1 MKLSFYISDSHQS
14 LSKNEVVAEVKRRI
28 KEPEFKPSIWNNP
41 IIKLSAKF
49 ISSKKSNNFY
59 QLADGLLIGPSSST
73 CFADTYIQPCENIS
87 IHNVIHTPRIW
98 LSKVG
103 DTFAITHHDKINILA
118 ELNKIHGN
126 IKLKVEDEV
135 SKAMLLLD
143 SLISRAN
150 ENQLKTS
157 VYR

>member
-14 LSKNEVVAEVKRRI
+14 LSKNEAVAEVKRRI

-41 IIKLSAKF
+41 I
-49 ISSKKSNNFY
+49 SKINYY

-87 IHNVIHTPRIW
+87 IHNVIHTPKIW

-103 DTFAITHHDKINILA
+103 NTFAITHHDKINILA